1 MHGCSYKENETDT
14 IFKNKIQTKN
24 EFSQRVQILLSD
36 QKSALVFLG
45 IGTFNFEAMGSI
57 YCVIKKKKTMLKQ
70 IVEDIECQTRQWGKI
85 EDFST

>member
-45 IGTFNFEAMGSI
+45 IGTFYFEAVGSI
-57 YCVIKKKKTMLKQ
+57 YCVIKKKKHVKADTRGYWMSNKTM
-70 IVEDIECQTRQWGKI
+70 R
-85 EDFST
+85 